1 MPMHIDILENEVLG
15 LLFQK
20 GLQEG
25 RRERPSRRRT
35 DRFRQLIEKRF
46 GALPSWAGDKLAALP
61 ASELEDLSL
70 RVLDAKSVEELLT

>member
-25 RRERPSRRRT
+25 RQERPSRRRT

-46 GALPSWAGDKLAALP
+46 GALPNWAGDKLAALP

>member
-20 GLQEG
+20 GLQEE
-25 RRERPSRRRT
+25 RQERPSRRRT
-35 DRFRQLIEKRF
+35 DRFRQLIEKCF